1 MGRACVAI
9 AKSNSRSLGAALI
22 IFGFTLFGISEILG
36 KIHLHAMANSETV
49 LAAAIRVF
57 LLLAIPNLVLGAGF
71 LVSTINGKR
80 DFALALATLSLLS
93 AFSFADSL
101 LVDLQVDPWSPRA
114 LALQLTAH
122 HVPIEHLSVLSMGR
136 ADRLNLNF
144 YLHRELKDW
153 GRDPNADTYVISGSR
168 RCEHLKREG
177 YQCLDIPL
185 GSSASGWFVLHI
197 TPRDSADSL
206 RRSGQ
211 PH

>member
-1 MGRACVAI
+1 M
-9 AKSNSRSLGAALI
+9 

-36 KIHLHAMANSETV
+36 KIHLYAMANSETV

-80 DFALALATLSLLS
+80 EFALALATLSLLS

-153 GRDPNADTYVISGSR
+153 GRDTNADTYVISGSR
-168 RCEHLKREG
+168 RCDHLKREG
-177 YQCLDIPL
+177 YDCQDVPL

-197 TPRDSADSL
+197 TPRDSADSHPD
-206 RRSGQ
+206 RGQ